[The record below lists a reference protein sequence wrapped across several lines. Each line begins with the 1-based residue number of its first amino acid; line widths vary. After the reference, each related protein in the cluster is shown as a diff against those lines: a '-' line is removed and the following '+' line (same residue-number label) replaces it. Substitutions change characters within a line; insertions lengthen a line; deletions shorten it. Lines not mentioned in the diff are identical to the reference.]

1 VRVLAATNV
10 DLRQALAAGRFREDL
25 FFRLNVI
32 ELRVPSLHE
41 RPEDILPLAEA
52 FLRASAAGS
61 GAPRTL
67 SPDARSALL
76 AHEWPG
82 NVRELMNRIQRATL
96 VAPTP
101 QIGPE
106 DLALTAG
113 PELRRTGAE
122 SGDEA
127 ERDALER
134 LLLDSGGSVSRA
146 AARLGISRQALYRR
160 MDRLGIVLE
169 RRPRAPAPE

>member
-1 VRVLAATNV
+1 VLAATNV
-10 DLRQALAAGRFREDL
+10 DLRQAIGAGRFREDL

-32 ELRVPSLHE
+32 ELAVPPLRD
-41 RPEDILPLAEA
+41 RPEDVLPLAEA

-67 SPDARSALL
+67 SKEARSALL
-76 AHEWPG
+76 TYEWPG

-106 DLALTAG
+106 DLGLAAG
-113 PELRRTGAE
+113 AELRRTSADGD
-122 SGDEA
+122 DEA

-134 LLLDSGGSVSRA
+134 LLRDCGGSVSRA
-146 AARLGISRQALYRR
+146 AASLGISRQALYRR

-169 RRPRAPAPE
+169 RRPRASAPE